1 MAAENLH
8 ELFVDELKDIYD
20 AEKQLTK
27 ALPKMAKAA
36 DSPDLRAAF
45 EEHLEITRMQVNRL
59 EEVFKSLGIAARGKP
74 CEGMKG
80 LIKEGQEMMEELDKG
95 ATLDAALI
103 ASAQKVEHYE
113 IASYGTLATFAEIM
127 GHQDAKD
134 LLGQTLDEEK
144 EADDK
149 LTQVAGQINFDAEA
163 EGEEEEESRMAM
175 VGSRRKSVA
184 RQETVTG
191 ARGVRGA
198 RGSRGE
204 LPTIPTPPTTHDPS
218 RQQSHV

>member
-36 DSPDLRAAF
+36 DSEDLRAAF

-59 EEVFKSLGIAARGKP
+59 EEVFKSLGMAARGKP

-80 LIKEGQEMMEELDKG
+80 LIEEGQEKMQELEQG
-95 ATLDAALI
+95 PTLDAALI

-113 IASYGTLATFAEIM
+113 IATYGTLATFAEIM

-144 EADDK
+144 EADEK
-149 LTQVAGQINFDAEA
+149 LTQVAGEINFEAETEQA
-163 EGEEEEESRMAM
+163 GEGEEQETGGMAM
-175 VGSRRKSVA
+175 AGARTNRGGSSRGGSSSGNRGRSNGSRSKKR
-184 RQETVTG
+184 
-191 ARGVRGA
+191 
-198 RGSRGE
+198 
-204 LPTIPTPPTTHDPS
+204 
-218 RQQSHV
+218 

>member
-36 DSPDLRAAF
+36 DSEELRTAF

-59 EEVFKSLGIAARGKP
+59 EEVFKSLGMAARGKT
-74 CEGMKG
+74 CAGMKG
-80 LIKEGQEMMEELDKG
+80 LIEEGQEKMQELEQG

-127 GHQDAKD
+127 GHQEAKD

-144 EADDK
+144 EADEK
-149 LTQVAGQINFDAEA
+149 LTQVAGQINFEAEA
-163 EGEEEEESRMAM
+163 KEGEEEEEGSMA
-175 VGSRRKSVA
+175 SS
-184 RQETVTG
+184 G
-191 ARGVRGA
+191 ARASSSRGGSSGGGSSS
-198 RGSRGE
+198 RGRSNSGSRGKK
-204 LPTIPTPPTTHDPS
+204 
-218 RQQSHV
+218 R

>member
-1 MAAENLH
+1 MPAENLH
-8 ELFVDELKDIYD
+8 ELFVGELKDIYD

-36 DSPDLRAAF
+36 DNQELRSAF
-45 EEHLEITRMQVNRL
+45 EEHLAITRMHVNRL
-59 EEVFKSLGIAARGKP
+59 EEVFKSLGMAARGKP

-80 LIKEGQEMMEELDKG
+80 LIEEGQEKMEEFG
-95 ATLDAALI
+95 QGPTLDAGLI

-113 IASYGTLATFAEIM
+113 IATYGTLATFAEIM

-144 EADDK
+144 EADEK

-163 EGEEEEESRMAM
+163 EGEGEVREGRSMAM
-175 VGSRRKSVA
+175 AGSRS
-184 RQETVTG
+184 T
-191 ARGVRGA
+191 RGGSSRG
-198 RGSRGE
+198 RSNGSR
-204 LPTIPTPPTTHDPS
+204 S
-218 RQQSHV
+218 KKR

>member
-27 ALPKMAKAA
+27 ALPKMAKAS
-36 DSPDLRAAF
+36 DSEDLRAGF

-59 EEVFKSLGIAARGKP
+59 EEIFKTLGMAARGKP

-80 LIKEGQEMMEELDKG
+80 LIAEGQEMMEELEQG
-95 ATLDAALI
+95 PTLDAALI

-113 IASYGTLATFAEIM
+113 IASYGTLATFAEIL
-127 GHQDAKD
+127 GLQDAKD

-144 EADDK
+144 EADEK
-149 LTQVAGQINFDAEA
+149 LTGIAGQINPEAETEE
-163 EGEEEEESRMAM
+163 EGEEQEEGSM
-175 VGSRRKSVA
+175 VVAGSRA
-184 RQETVTG
+184 N
-191 ARGVRGA
+191 RGGSSS
-198 RGSRGE
+198 GSRKGSN
-204 LPTIPTPPTTHDPS
+204 S
-218 RQQSHV
+218 RGKKR

>member
-1 MAAENLH
+1 MRMPAENLH

-36 DSPDLRAAF
+36 DSEDLRAAF

-59 EEVFKSLGIAARGKP
+59 EEVFKSLGMAARGKP

-80 LIKEGQEMMEELDKG
+80 LIEEGQEKMEELDRG

-144 EADDK
+144 EADEK
-149 LTQVAGQINFDAEA
+149 LTQVAGQINFEAEA
-163 EGEEEEESRMAM
+163 EEGEGAEGQEEGTMATAGARSTRS
-175 VGSRRKSVA
+175 GSRSAGSNRS
-184 RQETVTG
+184 RSN
-191 ARGVRGA
+191 
-198 RGSRGE
+198 GSR
-204 LPTIPTPPTTHDPS
+204 S
-218 RQQSHV
+218 KKR

>member
-36 DSPDLRAAF
+36 DSEDLRAAF

-59 EEVFKSLGIAARGKP
+59 EEVFKSLGMAARGKP

-80 LIKEGQEMMEELDKG
+80 LIEEGQEKMQELEQG
-95 ATLDAALI
+95 PTLDAALI

-113 IASYGTLATFAEIM
+113 IATYGTLATFAEIM

-144 EADDK
+144 EADEK
-149 LTQVAGQINFDAEA
+149 LTQVAGEINFEAETEQGG
-163 EGEEEEESRMAM
+163 EGEEQETGGMAM
-175 VGSRRKSVA
+175 AGNRASRSGASRSSSGSRSRSN
-184 RQETVTG
+184 
-191 ARGVRGA
+191 
-198 RGSRGE
+198 GSR
-204 LPTIPTPPTTHDPS
+204 S
-218 RQQSHV
+218 KKR

>member
-27 ALPKMAKAA
+27 ALPKMAKAS
-36 DSPDLRAAF
+36 DSEDLRAGF

-59 EEVFKSLGIAARGKP
+59 EEIFKSLGMAARGKP

-80 LIKEGQEMMEELDKG
+80 LIEEGQEKMQELEQG
-95 ATLDAALI
+95 PTLDAALI

-113 IASYGTLATFAEIM
+113 IASYGTLATFAEIL
-127 GHQDAKD
+127 GLQDAKD

-144 EADDK
+144 EADEK
-149 LTQVAGQINFDAEA
+149 LTQVAGQINFEAEAEA
-163 EGEEEEESRMAM
+163 EGEEGEEEQEEGASEGTMASS
-175 VGSRRKSVA
+175 GSRSTSGRSSS
-184 RQETVTG
+184 G
-191 ARGVRGA
+191 GGSSS
-198 RGSRGE
+198 GSRGKSNG
-204 LPTIPTPPTTHDPS
+204 S
-218 RQQSHV
+218 RSKKR

>member
-8 ELFVDELKDIYD
+8 ELFVDELRDIYD

-36 DSPDLRAAF
+36 DSEDLRAAF

-59 EEVFKSLGIAARGKP
+59 EEVFKSIGMAARGKP
-74 CEGMKG
+74 CAGMKG
-80 LIKEGQEMMEELDKG
+80 LIEEGQEKMEELEQG

-144 EADDK
+144 EADER
-149 LTQVAGQINFDAEA
+149 LTQVAGQINFEAEA
-163 EGEEEEESRMAM
+163 EEGEEEQEGTMATAATRSNRG
-175 VGSRRKSVA
+175 GSSS
-184 RQETVTG
+184 
-191 ARGVRGA
+191 
-198 RGSRGE
+198 GSRGRSNG
-204 LPTIPTPPTTHDPS
+204 S
-218 RQQSHV
+218 RSKKR